1 MRTNGVNT
9 NGAAAK
15 AMNFDG
21 FGKKIRPA
29 TFGKIKAGQREKN
42 NEFGVTPLVLLT
54 PFVPLRALLF
64 GSCFTFAG
72 DAAGAYDKREL
83 EYRTPRLHPPVN
95 SRRFPEIFGDFCKNR
110 TSFL

>member
-1 MRTNGVNT
+1 MHSWEDKSRSTGENIKRN
-9 NGAAAK
+9 AA
-15 AMNFDG
+15 
-21 FGKKIRPA
+21 
-29 TFGKIKAGQREKN
+29 
-42 NEFGVTPLVLLT
+42 TPLVLT

-64 GSCFTFAG
+64 GSFFTFAG